1 MALMFDYPRAY
12 LLHLLGCTL
21 FVNKSATHVHVVFLD
36 APCDL
41 TQSGG
46 YAWGAAA
53 LVHMYDNLND
63 ASKSTARQLAALYY
77 RLCWIYEHFSS
88 VGSAVPV
95 EDYDERR
102 PRACRWTSSKALPI
116 STYRRR
122 LDRLTP
128 DVVFWISYGDHC
140 SFREFEMGP
149 FDDHSPTGEG
159 CTIVRLHL
167 DYSATSCNFGE
178 YIAPI
183 RQLCVV
189 PSHYSPDYIDWFYM
203 ISHPFMSLAQP
214 GDPLE
219 FR

>member
-1 MALMFDYPRAY
+1 M
-12 LLHLLGCTL
+12 
-21 FVNKSATHVHVVFLD
+21 
-36 APCDL
+36 
-41 TQSGG
+41 
-46 YAWGAAA
+46 
-53 LVHMYDNLND
+53 
-63 ASKSTARQLAALYY
+63 LAKYIQ
-77 RLCWIYEHFSS
+77 CWIYEHFSS

-140 SFREFEMGP
+140 SFREFEVISLFSDHFRWGP
-149 FDDHSPTGEG
+149 LMIIHRPERVVRQFDYIW
-159 CTIVRLHL
+159 TIPPHP
-167 DYSATSCNFGE
+167 ATSSLSVEEIDDKWMQFGE

-219 FR
+219 FRQFNNMRNLLNQICINNLWWQQHLIRKTLMCIMFDMQ